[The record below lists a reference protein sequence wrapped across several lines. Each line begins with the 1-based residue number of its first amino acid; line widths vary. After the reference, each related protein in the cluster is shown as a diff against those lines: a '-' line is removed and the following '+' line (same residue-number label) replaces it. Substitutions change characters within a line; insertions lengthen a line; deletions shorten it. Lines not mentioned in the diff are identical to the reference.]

1 MKAAPAAFQVSF
13 SHQTKCYSHCCMKT
27 CLIIFAAF
35 LSTTLCY
42 SQEKTNRDA
51 NALSLELGK
60 TGLIWNFNYDHKF
73 KASNIGIRASA
84 GSNFSRSLSAWTV
97 GGGGYCI
104 VARALELGVDFH
116 YLVVD
121 EVSDDQKGFTL
132 IYPDYPTKTL
142 YTSLNIGYRKYGRKT
157 LFRVGLSPGIAD
169 KDFIPGGY
177 ISYGFTF

>member
-1 MKAAPAAFQVSF
+1 MKKRIITIA
-13 SHQTKCYSHCCMKT
+13 T
-27 CLIIFAAF
+27 CFAAV
-35 LSTTLCY
+35 LSHA
-42 SQEKTNRDA
+42 QEKTNRDA

-60 TGLIWNFNYDHKF
+60 TGLIWNLNYDHKF

-132 IYPDYPTKTL
+132 IYPDYPTKIL
-142 YTSLNIGYRKYGRKT
+142 YASLNIGYRKYGRKT